1 MTDEQATPA
10 HFFHPLFAGMV
21 PSLIDAP
28 CASTF
33 QRLAQGLGFMS
44 TCLRLN
50 LGGSDEPAMAQP
62 WIEGGY
68 RMAARWPAGNATVL
82 VYLKPTTVFA
92 EAIWL
97 AGLGVIEQA
106 APLETFY
113 GYNAERGEE
122 DYTCSYSTREEAC
135 QEGNQEAI
143 DRGRRTFET
152 CEFQT
157 RRASN
162 YLCNVLDSMGE
173 QAYEDI
179 GEAAEDWP
187 VVRAGDDP
195 LELQRVVCLLVDGW
209 ASATGNQSKFGA
221 AVGDSVTHDVFDPR
235 SLAP

>member
-1 MTDEQATPA
+1 MKTPA
-10 HFFHPLFAGMV
+10 PYFHPLFAGMV

-33 QRLAQGLGFMS
+33 QRIAQGLGFMS
-44 TCLRLN
+44 ACEAIA
-50 LGGSDEPAMAQP
+50 GGLDAFPEAVQRYLDD
-62 WIEGGY
+62 GY
-68 RMAARWPAGNATVL
+68 ALAARWQVARVDVL
-82 VYLKPTTVFA
+82 LYLKPTTAFA
-92 EAIWL
+92 QVIWL

-113 GYNAERGEE
+113 GHNAERGEE

-162 YLCNVLDSMGE
+162 YLCNVLDAMGE

-187 VVRAGDDP
+187 AVRAGDDP

-209 ASATGNQSKFGA
+209 ASATGNQSKFGT

-235 SLAP
+235 SLTL

>member
-50 LGGSDEPAMAQP
+50 LGGSDEPGMAQP

-82 VYLKPTTVFA
+82 VYLKPTTAFA

-97 AGLGVIEQA
+97 AGLGVIEQGREVEKA
-106 APLETFY
+106 WGHNGWDEDSF
-113 GYNAERGEE
+113 RGWHKV
-122 DYTCSYSTREEAC
+122 TEEAIA
-135 QEGNQEAI
+135 EAQKAAI
-143 DRGRRTFET
+143 ESGRSQFEVKLFT
-152 CEFQT
+152 LPV
-157 RRASN
+157 ASRF
-162 YLCNVLDSMGE
+162 
-173 QAYEDI
+173 I
-179 GEAAEDWP
+179 AAED
-187 VVRAGDDP
+187 VLQQMYERAQDEAGECADDFP
-195 LELQRVVCLLVDGW
+195 SYDRESKNLLEGALSLLVDGW
-209 ASATGNQSKFGA
+209 AVATDNVPTFSS
-221 AVGDSVTHDVFDPR
+221 DSEQAKTYDVFDPR